1 VVKLRTRLQAD
12 AGVAGTARTDRRTA
26 ALLSRIGRGDI
37 AVLDQVDLDGPTAEA
52 LVEAGVAA
60 VVNRAQMISGR
71 FPNRGPQL
79 LLDAG
84 IPMVDQADGTGG
96 RDLLSAVADGRRV
109 VLRGGTLLAGDQVLA
124 EGRALTRD
132 DVAHQLADA
141 ESGLTSQLHTLTHNS
156 AEFLRREEALILHGE
171 GVPRVR
177 TRLRGRPVV
186 VVGHGPDDAAEL
198 RRLRRYLR
206 EVRPVVIATGDG
218 LAVTRAAGLSPDV
231 VVLDGRTEDLP
242 GAKSLRAC
250 RDVVITE
257 ARGGPRS
264 GAGSDRFERIGV
276 RAIAMQTTATPA
288 DAALLLADAS
298 GAAPIIGV
306 GLRGTVEEFLDGT
319 RDGLGSG
326 YVTRLRVGPRLVD
339 ATAVPMLYSG
349 QLRAR
354 HAYLVLLIGLI
365 AVAAAIATTDAG
377 HQWVLDLRD
386 QLDQFLGGRLS

>member
-12 AGVAGTARTDRRTA
+12 VGVAGTARTDRRTS

-37 AVLDQVDLDGPTAEA
+37 AVLDQVDLDSPTAEA

-79 LLDAG
+79 LIDAG

-109 VLRGGTLLAGDQVLA
+109 VLRGGTLLVGEQVVA
-124 EGRALTRD
+124 EGRALTPD
-132 DVAHQLADA
+132 DVVHQLAEA

-186 VVGHGPDDAAEL
+186 VVGQGPDDAAEL

-206 EVRPVVIATGDG
+206 EVKPVVIATGDG

-231 VVLDGRTEDLP
+231 VVLDARTEDLP
-242 GAKSLRAC
+242 PAKSLRAC
-250 RDVVITE
+250 RDVVVTE
-257 ARGGPRS
+257 APGGVGS

-276 RAIAMQTTATPA
+276 RVIAMQTTATPA
-288 DAALLLADAS
+288 DAALLLADAG

-326 YVTRLRVGPRLVD
+326 YVTRLKVGPRLVD

-365 AVAAAIATTDAG
+365 VVAAAIATTDVG

-386 QLDQFLGGRLS
+386 QLDQVLGGRLS